1 MNELTIKEFTA
12 ARYQNMRKCDQSYY
26 KFSADWSQPQ
36 TKAVCQKALAEVARK
51 LTLICKQKT
60 WGSKP
65 DTPELLAQLSSLVGG
80 LKFGDDAQ
88 QNSFICYQVE
98 RYFFRVWY
106 RGTKEEREALSP
118 KTPAPA
124 KAKAE
129 PKPAPKT
136 KPAPKKTK
144 KPVAPIAK
152 ALPTECASEWAET
165 EKKSLAA
172 EAATIDSGLHIETS
186 DQYTADVINVIVD
199 VLVNELTKKQKE
211 KLVAKIALALNESLG

>member
-1 MNELTIKEFTA
+1 MNELTIKEFTT

-36 TKAVCQKALAEVARK
+36 TKAVCQKAISEVARK

-80 LKFGDDAQ
+80 LKLGSDNQ
-88 QNSFICYQVE
+88 QNSFACYQVE

-106 RGTKEEREALSP
+106 RGTKEEREALSL
-118 KTPAPA
+118 KTPAPV

-129 PKPAPKT
+129 PKPTPKA
-136 KPAPKKTK
+136 KPAPKKAK
-144 KPVAPIAK
+144 KPVAVKSVVSSDDKVEPEVIEIDAPTPVVGQVMD
-152 ALPTECASEWAET
+152 ALVQLLIT
-165 EKKSLAA
+165 
-172 EAATIDSGLHIETS
+172 
-186 DQYTADVINVIVD
+186 
-199 VLVNELTKKQKE
+199 ELTNEQKQKFVSA
-211 KLVAKIALALNESLG
+211 LTVALQQSI

>member
-36 TKAVCQKALAEVARK
+36 KDTICQKAISEVSRK
-51 LTLICKQKT
+51 LALISKQKA

-65 DTPELLAQLSSLVGG
+65 DTPELIAQLSSLISG
-80 LKFGDDAQ
+80 LKLGDDAQ

-124 KAKAE
+124 KTKTE
-129 PKPAPKT
+129 PKPAQKA
-136 KPAPKKTK
+136 KPTPKKTK
-144 KPVAPIAK
+144 KPVAVKSVVSADDKVEPEVIEIDAPSPVVGQVMD
-152 ALPTECASEWAET
+152 ALVQLLIT
-165 EKKSLAA
+165 
-172 EAATIDSGLHIETS
+172 
-186 DQYTADVINVIVD
+186 
-199 VLVNELTKKQKE
+199 ELTNEQKQKFVSA
-211 KLVAKIALALNESLG
+211 LTVALQQSI